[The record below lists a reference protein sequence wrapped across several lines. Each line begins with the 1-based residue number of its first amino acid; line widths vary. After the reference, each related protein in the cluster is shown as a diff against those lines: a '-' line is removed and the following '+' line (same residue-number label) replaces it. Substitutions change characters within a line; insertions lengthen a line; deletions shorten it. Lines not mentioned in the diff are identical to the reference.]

1 MTTQPMAATGQPDV
15 EMPNGMM
22 EMLCKHFFG
31 LEAYEPVG
39 GDAVQEAWMSQLVEW
54 TVKVLGC
61 DRKVDERR
69 PFKVDMAHAVFAAQ
83 EAGTKMNPYEC
94 QFKLSPVVVAVNEA
108 LASLREGKE
117 KEASIAEKRQH
128 VCKQG
133 ENMIHQLKGKLER
146 GEITEQEMLSKSKV
160 VVQWQSKKDSEL
172 DVALGDMESEI
183 CGKVENACNFILDAW
198 KAIAAPACS
207 LLTIPEKED
216 DILMELE
223 MVLNGTSEKDQLGF
237 NQLCHRSESLE
248 RFLKELIQQPL
259 QEQLQTD
266 KQNNDQAPVAA
277 VPATEDKPNNGQTQ
291 TNGSV
296 PLAAAPTPEDKQ
308 NNDQTQTDGS
318 VPLAAAPTPEDKQ
331 NSHQTQ
337 TNGSA
342 NEDPK
347 VAKQQLHEAAVVEAQ
362 SLQRRAGGNGS
373 VNRAIDSGLVDDVL
387 KHPDKYNVQETKEH
401 ELVRVWESA
410 KITSSSKNSTEA
422 TIRAEMDLTA
432 QQTREL
438 LPVAMQ
444 LGNLPDGPSSSR
456 LPTPAGLMTRGSAE
470 DLAKEAE
477 EYKKLRKAGK
487 GGFAQ
492 QVKGKCKIGEG
503 KLEELAGLK
512 AQLAAKPAHMS
523 EPLQV
528 GYTAELELHSKS
540 LTEAMEILKADDL
553 AEDLPEKQQAQ
564 QAAVDAFN
572 DKVKAYTDA
581 ASMIKKKLA
590 KAKAKGKA
598 KGKAKAKAAK
608 CLSQSD
614 VGPLCRHVLKC
625 TGKGDLSFC
634 AAAEMLRHGHKVP
647 MSWVR
652 VPMRTSFTDATVVY
666 RHSQPLFKPKCLR
679 GQNGEVEL
687 AAKAYNARVIISWL
701 GDLVTELIHTD
712 ESYQTE
718 ATQELAYFAR
728 INYRFYHTF
737 ISEDM
742 NGRLVSIASRAHS
755 RALERSTLQRYYL
768 WLVADHDESDDEM
781 GGN

>member
-1 MTTQPMAATGQPDV
+1 EQ
-15 EMPNGMM
+15 
-22 EMLCKHFFG
+22 
-31 LEAYEPVG
+31 
-39 GDAVQEAWMSQLVEW
+39 
-54 TVKVLGC
+54 
-61 DRKVDERR
+61 
-69 PFKVDMAHAVFAAQ
+69 
-83 EAGTKMNPYEC
+83 NPYEC

-207 LLTIPEKED
+207 LLTIPEKDD

-223 MVLNGTSEKDQLGF
+223 MGLNGTSEKDQLGF
-237 NQLCHRSESLE
+237 NQLCHRPESLE
-248 RFLKELIQQPL
+248 RFLKELMQQPL
-259 QEQLQTD
+259 QEQLQTH

-308 NNDQTQTDGS
+308 NNDQTQTNGS

-342 NEDPK
+342 IEDPK

-540 LTEAMEILKADDL
+540 LTQAMEILKADDL

-634 AAAEMLRHGHKVP
+634 GAAEMLRRGHKVP